1 MAHHTMTNHG
11 FIEILEMVALTL
23 KLIAPKTLLPGKQ
36 EWPNR
41 PYYKFDL
48 FGLFGQFS
56 LHFLETKVI
65 FFFLNLASE
74 KSLVPVF

>member
-11 FIEILEMVALTL
+11 LLEILEMVALPL

-36 EWPNR
+36 EW